1 VDDLSFSIRRDS
13 LSAKGE
19 TAMAKEKIKK
29 MSGIFASVFA
39 HAGHISKED
48 AKEISGL
55 DDQAFEEAYSEA
67 SSIADKFMDAEGQKM
82 DKFIEHFGAKME
94 EYMKGYGGKLLK

>member
-1 VDDLSFSIRRDS
+1 
-13 LSAKGE
+13 
-19 TAMAKEKIKK
+19 MAKEKIKK

-67 SSIADKFMDAEGQKM
+67 SSIADKFVDAEGQKM